1 MAPKSAPIVIAVL
14 AASMAAAAHAAP
26 AAEKPERR
34 RAPFP
39 PKAYTLRE
47 LLERAEIIFVGKV
60 AYPAGGAGGAGG
72 AGSTRLA
79 PEEVLK
85 GKVPDEGLEVDTVG
99 PPLPRGARAIWFL
112 PAKKPGRGYVIDH
125 PQCAYDVLYLSRVK
139 AALKD
144 PRGIGLQDY
153 LREGDVRLARLI
165 AERAEYGLD
174 SEKLAAR
181 PVSGKLQLSVKAAPA
196 RIRIGGDLSVEFVLT
211 NLGEEPAHV
220 MNSVFRNF
228 FLRVRRAKKGS
239 PPLLL
244 NQRDASVLKGLA
256 LDLGDFVNVTDF
268 SELAPGRKLSTM
280 LHYSPTHFPVLRGA
294 GKLEVTGIYR
304 VSLGRVETGFE
315 PWRGT
320 LVGESFTVEIAD
332 F

>member
-39 PKAYTLRE
+39 RKAYTLRE
-47 LLERAEIIFVGKV
+47 LLERADVIFVGKV
-60 AYPAGGAGGAGG
+60 AYPAGGAG
-72 AGSTRLA
+72 STRLA
-79 PEEVLK
+79 PEEVMK
-85 GKVPDEGLEVDTVG
+85 GKVPDEGLEVAAVG

-112 PAKKPGRGYVIDH
+112 ATKKPGRGYVIDH

-174 SEKLAAR
+174 SEKLAPR
-181 PVSGKLQLSVKAAPA
+181 PVSGKLQLSVKAASA
-196 RIRIGGDLSVEFVLT
+196 RIRVGGDLSVEFVLT

-268 SELAPGRKLSTM
+268 CELAPGRKLSTM
-280 LHYSPTHFPVLRGA
+280 LHYSPTHFPILRAA
-294 GKLEVTGIYR
+294 GKVEVTGIYR
-304 VSLGRVETGFE
+304 VALGRVETDFE